1 MAGCVNVSIMYG
13 KGDGVEKNP
22 VASKEY
28 GAIANEMMSQLNEQK
43 RIAFQEGA
51 EWVKRDWIRVVFTII
66 L

>member
-22 VASKEY
+22 VASKEC

-51 EWVKRDWIRVVFTII
+51 E
-66 L
+66 